1 MTSHRSESPEA
12 SQYPP
17 SSPDH
22 LPPLADL
29 PPVEAPSASFIVQLF
44 VIPAVIV
51 LVVIGVWLLFGKLAG
66 GERDAMEYVRLMRA
80 SSTNFRAA
88 NRAAFELASLLQN
101 DPKLASDP
109 KLLAELT
116 DLLEH
121 ELDQVENPEMA
132 QYVALALGRF
142 NTLEAT
148 SSTGQ
153 KVDPVSALDRAL
165 DAKYS
170 VGIRMA
176 AAASLAKHAA
186 RLQGKFEDPRAV
198 EALTKTSEADDS
210 EIRQMAVYALG
221 FFGGDSAV
229 ATLRAK
235 LNDADRFVRYNAA
248 VALARKGDLAAKGA
262 LAEMLS
268 SQSLDKLI
276 TLESATEKQAKIESI
291 ELEALNAL
299 QDATG
304 DGKTDLAAALKPE
317 LTALTASGLVSVR
330 NHAQSLLNKVS
341 TAQKTK

>member
-1 MTSHRSESPEA
+1 MTSPIDPMTTM
-12 SQYPP
+12 QDP
-17 SSPDH
+17 STPIP
-22 LPPLADL
+22 PPLADL
-29 PPVEAPSASFIVQLF
+29 PPVEAPSAGFIVQLF

-51 LVVIGVWLLFGKLAG
+51 FVVICIWLLFGKLAG

-109 KLLAELT
+109 KLLGELT

-142 NTLEAT
+142 NTLDAISKSGE
-148 SSTGQ
+148 
-153 KVDPVSALDRAL
+153 KIDPVSALDRAL
-165 DAKYS
+165 DAKYT

-186 RLQGKFEDPRAV
+186 RLEGKLDDPRAV
-198 EALTKTSEADDS
+198 EALAKTGESEEP

-221 FFGGDSAV
+221 FLGGEPA
-229 ATLRAK
+229 AAALRVK
-235 LNDADRFVRYNAA
+235 LNDSDRFVRFNAA
-248 VALARKGDLAAKGA
+248 VALARRGDTASKGN

-268 SQSLDKLI
+268 SAALNQVVTLD
-276 TLESATEKQAKIESI
+276 SATEKQAKIEAI

-299 QDATG
+299 QDSL
-304 DGKTDLAAALKPE
+304 KIEKPDLAISLRPE
-317 LTALTASGLVSVR
+317 LTALTTSGLASVR
-330 NHAQSLLNKVS
+330 NNAQAVLKSLP
-341 TAQKTK
+341 AGR